1 MAFRMVIDYE
11 GGSWQPDVDGTFSQD
26 AFAYHVSISCNHCN
40 NPVCTRVCPTGAMHK
55 DELGLVWPD
64 ATKCIGCGYCTM
76 ACPYHAPH
84 IDAPQPPHPAVACGR
99 TSRKAGRQ
107 HREPNGAS
115 SMTSGFDAFSL
126 GLFTSLAPA
135 GVVAFLALALVRL
148 WSRDRTASVRI
159 DRMIALPF
167 SVVLIGFIAS
177 ATHLG
182 TPANALHVFS
192 GVGRS
197 PLSNEVLSAVAFLF
211 LVGSYWMMAFKER
224 FPDAV
229 AKPWLALA
237 CLAGIALI
245 ACTSMAYNVDTV
257 PTWDTAFTPAN
268 LVLAA
273 LLAGPV
279 LGLLFLELA
288 QVRPRALERALV
300 VLAALALV
308 AGTVVLALHQESL
321 SAIANNEFA
330 ASTLAPSYPAVIGA
344 HLIVGAIALAI
355 AGLSMKRVQSRRT
368 TLALRATASLL
379 ALAAVFV
386 TRIVFYHL
394 HMTVGF

>member
-1 MAFRMVIDYE
+1 
-11 GGSWQPDVDGTFSQD
+11 
-26 AFAYHVSISCNHCN
+26 
-40 NPVCTRVCPTGAMHK
+40 
-55 DELGLVWPD
+55 
-64 ATKCIGCGYCTM
+64 
-76 ACPYHAPH
+76 
-84 IDAPQPPHPAVACGR
+84 
-99 TSRKAGRQ
+99 
-107 HREPNGAS
+107 
-115 SMTSGFDAFSL
+115 MTSGFDAFSL

-288 QVRPRALERALV
+288 QVRPRASALSSYWRRSRSWRGPSCSHCTRRA
-300 VLAALALV
+300 
-308 AGTVVLALHQESL
+308 
-321 SAIANNEFA
+321 FP
-330 ASTLAPSYPAVIGA
+330 PS
-344 HLIVGAIALAI
+344 
-355 AGLSMKRVQSRRT
+355 RT
-368 TLALRATASLL
+368 TSSQPARSRLPILL
-379 ALAAVFV
+379 SSA
-386 TRIVFYHL
+386 RISS
-394 HMTVGF
+394 

>member
-1 MAFRMVIDYE
+1 
-11 GGSWQPDVDGTFSQD
+11 
-26 AFAYHVSISCNHCN
+26 
-40 NPVCTRVCPTGAMHK
+40 
-55 DELGLVWPD
+55 
-64 ATKCIGCGYCTM
+64 
-76 ACPYHAPH
+76 
-84 IDAPQPPHPAVACGR
+84 
-99 TSRKAGRQ
+99 
-107 HREPNGAS
+107 
-115 SMTSGFDAFSL
+115 MTSGFDAFSL

-288 QVRPRALERALV
+288 QVRPRG
-300 VLAALALV
+300 LALV

-368 TLALRATASLL
+368 TLALRIVASVL

>member
-84 IDAPQPPHPAVACGR
+84 IDAR
-99 TSRKAGRQ
+99 LKR
-107 HREPNGAS
+107 S
-115 SMTSGFDAFSL
+115 SKCDGC
-126 GLFTSLAPA
+126 
-135 GVVAFLALALVRL
+135 
-148 WSRDRTASVRI
+148 RDRLVDGEQPVCVEACPLR
-159 DRMIALPF
+159 ALEF
-167 SVVLIGFIAS
+167 GLTSD
-177 ATHLG
+177 
-182 TPANALHVFS
+182 
-192 GVGRS
+192 
-197 PLSNEVLSAVAFLF
+197 LSAVAFLF

-300 VLAALALV
+300 VLAAPALV

>member
-1 MAFRMVIDYE
+1 
-11 GGSWQPDVDGTFSQD
+11 
-26 AFAYHVSISCNHCN
+26 
-40 NPVCTRVCPTGAMHK
+40 
-55 DELGLVWPD
+55 
-64 ATKCIGCGYCTM
+64 
-76 ACPYHAPH
+76 
-84 IDAPQPPHPAVACGR
+84 
-99 TSRKAGRQ
+99 
-107 HREPNGAS
+107 
-115 SMTSGFDAFSL
+115 MTSGFDAFSL

-288 QVRPRALERALV
+288 QVRPRALV

-308 AGTVVLALHQESL
+308 AGIVVLALHQESL

>member
-1 MAFRMVIDYE
+1 
-11 GGSWQPDVDGTFSQD
+11 
-26 AFAYHVSISCNHCN
+26 
-40 NPVCTRVCPTGAMHK
+40 
-55 DELGLVWPD
+55 
-64 ATKCIGCGYCTM
+64 
-76 ACPYHAPH
+76 
-84 IDAPQPPHPAVACGR
+84 
-99 TSRKAGRQ
+99 
-107 HREPNGAS
+107 
-115 SMTSGFDAFSL
+115 MTSGFDAFSL

-288 QVRPRALERALV
+288 QVRPRGRTAPGEPFRHREQRVRSQHARAFLSCCHRRASHRRRDRTRDSRPV
-300 VLAALALV
+300 DEARPIPPHDTRAESHRQPARARSRLRHPHRVLPPAHDRRVLIEQFSRV
-308 AGTVVLALHQESL
+308 ATQRP
-321 SAIANNEFA
+321 FA
-330 ASTLAPSYPAVIGA
+330 DFPDFGKNFEV
-344 HLIVGAIALAI
+344 
-355 AGLSMKRVQSRRT
+355 RRC
-368 TLALRATASLL
+368 
-379 ALAAVFV
+379 
-386 TRIVFYHL
+386 
-394 HMTVGF
+394 

>member
-1 MAFRMVIDYE
+1 
-11 GGSWQPDVDGTFSQD
+11 
-26 AFAYHVSISCNHCN
+26 
-40 NPVCTRVCPTGAMHK
+40 
-55 DELGLVWPD
+55 
-64 ATKCIGCGYCTM
+64 
-76 ACPYHAPH
+76 
-84 IDAPQPPHPAVACGR
+84 
-99 TSRKAGRQ
+99 
-107 HREPNGAS
+107 
-115 SMTSGFDAFSL
+115 
-126 GLFTSLAPA
+126 
-135 GVVAFLALALVRL
+135 
-148 WSRDRTASVRI
+148 ASVRI

-288 QVRPRALERALV
+288 QGGRARSSARSSAGGARARGGDRRARTAPGELRHREQRVRQPARSRLLSCCHRRASHRRRD
-300 VLAALALV
+300 
-308 AGTVVLALHQESL
+308 H
-321 SAIANNEFA
+321 
-330 ASTLAPSYPAVIGA
+330 
-344 HLIVGAIALAI
+344 
-355 AGLSMKRVQSRRT
+355 SR
-368 TLALRATASLL
+368 
-379 ALAAVFV
+379 
-386 TRIVFYHL
+386 
-394 HMTVGF
+394 